1 MTKVGSQVAIIA
13 LGSFYQIGE
22 AVVKLLKDKGINA
35 TLINPLFIS
44 GIDGETLD
52 NLKDHHELVITL
64 EDGIINGGFGAKIA
78 QYYSLSPIKVMN
90 KAFSM
95 NIPSRYIPDD
105 LMRKN
110 RLLPVQIVEDIIG
123 IVGGRDE

>member
-1 MTKVGSQVAIIA
+1 M
-13 LGSFYQIGE
+13 
-22 AVVKLLKDKGINA
+22 
-35 TLINPLFIS
+35 LFRS
-44 GIDGETLD
+44 
-52 NLKDHHELVITL
+52 KDHHELVITL